1 MADDYTKDILLH
13 FTTLK
18 SAALIV
24 HEGILKP
31 GTFSRSN
38 DLYENLRRLHA
49 QPFIMEGVS
58 KENYCGHSKEKSSLI
73 DGLGNV
79 RFLSFCKAQAF
90 FGNKCDGGTHWYVSN
105 EKLAFQ
111 KMWGQYA
118 DKFGG
123 VCLIFDKEKL
133 TQAGENG
140 CANFE
145 RNAANFGAFDVEY
158 KQKTPEIRTLDQLR
172 ALSNFEE
179 LQRYFSIK
187 HADWE
192 DEQEFRFLFSSPSDE
207 KYVPPI
213 SLHESLIGVLLGE
226 KNAPNLREDAYESAE
241 LGFVNLLI
249 DKIQADLQR
258 DFANFSGLDAY
269 HFPDGS
275 AYPLQFKEL
284 KRDGMKAKLAEV
296 AQEEE

>member
-1 MADDYTKDILLH
+1 MLH

-18 SAALIV
+18 SAALII

-49 QPFIMEGVS
+49 QPFLLERVPKG
-58 KENYCGHSKEKSSLI
+58 NYRGHSEEKSLLI
-73 DGLGNV
+73 NGIGNV
-79 RFLSFCKAQAF
+79 CFLSFCKAQALF
-90 FGNKCDGGTHWYVSN
+90 DNKCDGDTHWYVSN

-118 DKFGG
+118 EKFGG

-133 TQAGENG
+133 TQAGENW

-145 RNAANFGAFDVEY
+145 PNAVNFGAFDVDY
-158 KQKTPEIRTLDQLR
+158 MPKPPVIGTLKQLR
-172 ALSNFEE
+172 ELSEFER
-179 LQRYFSIK
+179 LQKYFSVK

-192 DEQEFRFLFSSPSDE
+192 DEQEFRFLFSSPPNE
-207 KYVPPI
+207 EYVPPI
-213 SLHESLIGVLLGE
+213 FVYESLIGVLLGE
-226 KNAPNLREDAYESAE
+226 KNGPNLRSEVYESAE

-258 DFANFSGLDAY
+258 DFANFSGLDVY
-269 HFPDGS
+269 HFPDSS

-284 KRDGMKAKLAEV
+284 KRDGMKAKLAEA